1 MLRDSPLD
9 NAAAP
14 QLAICFGA
22 GPARRP
28 FSSELFGTFSI
39 LATNKQNVR
48 TIAGGNNQ
56 TKKEFTQ
63 HTMSPTTSRRRATP
77 HGNTKEIK
85 AQKLLAIL
93 VFVLNE
99 SRTLGDVVRR

>member
-1 MLRDSPLD
+1 MRHSPLD

-22 GPARRP
+22 GPAHRP

-39 LATNKQNVR
+39 LATNKQNVI
-48 TIAGGNNQ
+48 TIGSGNNE
-56 TKKEFTQ
+56 TRKEFT
-63 HTMSPTTSRRRATP
+63 HKMSPTTSRRRATP
-77 HGNTKEIK
+77 HGILLKEIK